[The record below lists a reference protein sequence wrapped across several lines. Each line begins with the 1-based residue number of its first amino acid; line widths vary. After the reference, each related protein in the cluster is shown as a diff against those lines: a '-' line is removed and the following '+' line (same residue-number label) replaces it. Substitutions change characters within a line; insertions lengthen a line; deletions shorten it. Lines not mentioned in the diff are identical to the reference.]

1 MGSLAEATGRL
12 GQYTKPTITPL
23 GSVSDLT
30 RAAGFADEDDLFIVD
45 GVEQLDPPT
54 DGSPDIIINNN

>member
-1 MGSLAEATGRL
+1 MS
-12 GQYTKPTITPL
+12 QYTKPTITPL